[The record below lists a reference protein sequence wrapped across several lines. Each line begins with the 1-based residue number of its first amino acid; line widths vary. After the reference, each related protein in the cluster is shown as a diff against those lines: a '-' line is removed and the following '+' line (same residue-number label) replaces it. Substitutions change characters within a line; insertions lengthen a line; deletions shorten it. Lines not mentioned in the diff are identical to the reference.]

1 MNTGKKAIISVFAI
15 VVAIVGAGGV
25 YVAFL
30 RGDVKLDTG
39 FYDVP
44 DEVKDRQFSQVGYA
58 NTLDKYVDD
67 EGMVY
72 YAGMKDNGIHLNP
85 YADGEKGDHP
95 PRLND
100 YLWAIASL
108 EPAEYEKWS
117 NRRKIAFL
125 LNAYNAIT
133 LKAILDNYPINP
145 AIPNPLYSQN
155 SIRQIPKVWKKQY
168 LVIGRQMSL
177 GHIEHE
183 ILRKQ
188 FDEPRIH
195 TALVCAAMSC
205 PPLRSEPYTGKKL
218 DAQLDEQ
225 SEVFLAGDDNFRIDG
240 DNSVV
245 HLSSIFK
252 WFGGDFTGKYAPETG
267 FGDHGDDV
275 RAVLNFISNY
285 VNDQDAEY
293 LRRGDFE
300 IKYIDYD
307 WSLNEREKPLKP
319 STTHKENQ

>member
-1 MNTGKKAIISVFAI
+1 MNTGKKAIISVLAI
-15 VVAIVGAGGV
+15 VVAIVGAGGI
-25 YVAFL
+25 YVAFI

-44 DEVKDRQFSQVGYA
+44 DEVKVRKFSQAGYA
-58 NTLDKYVDD
+58 KTLDKYVDD

-72 YAGMKDNGIHLNP
+72 YAKMKEKGIDLNP
-85 YADGEKGDHP
+85 YADGEKSDNDEEES

-100 YLWAIASL
+100 YLWALASL
-108 EPAEYEKWS
+108 EPEVYEKWS
-117 NRRKIAFL
+117 DRRKIAFL

-145 AIPNPLYSQN
+145 TIPNPLYPQN
-155 SIRQIPKVWKKQY
+155 SIRQIPKVWKKKY
-168 LVIGRQMSL
+168 LVMGREMSL
-177 GHIEHE
+177 EHIEHG
-183 ILRKQ
+183 ILRKE

-195 TALVCAAMSC
+195 VALVCAAMSC
-205 PPLRSEPYTGKKL
+205 PPLRREPYIGKKL
-218 DAQLDEQ
+218 DAQLDDQ
-225 SEVFLAGDDNFRIDG
+225 SGGFLASGDNFRIDR

-267 FGDHGDDV
+267 YGDHDKDT

-285 VNDQDAEY
+285 VDDKDAEY
-293 LRRGDFE
+293 LRGGDFE

-307 WSLNEREKPLKP
+307 WSLNERRTAE
-319 STTHKENQ
+319 